1 MSLTRNKKRPSPLRT
16 SPTSSLL
23 IAIAAIAFISASVLF
38 LTTRKAESK
47 TKDASTPV
55 KTYANALRADRMK
68 HPAARSLNLAPL
80 PSAPIFATITVDRLD
95 DSLTATACT
104 PAANDCSL
112 RGATIFAN
120 ANPGTTI
127 NLPAGT
133 YQLTTDGSAEIG
145 FCLDENSGDLNIAG
159 NNTSI
164 VGAGAATTIIRQT
177 TPNDRV
183 LCVDANL
190 AGNFNFNIS
199 GVTVTGGRETNG
211 VGGGGMI
218 SGGFG
223 DTTTVT
229 DCVFRNNTATGGG
242 SPVGGA
248 IGNGAGTLNVSGS
261 TFTSNTATGSGGAI
275 YQDSFGVGTF
285 SLANSTIGGN
295 VSTTGNGGGVAVL
308 GGGTRTVTSDSFEGN
323 HANGPGS
330 GGGGLFNQSGS
341 GTVSLNSFSG
351 NTADAAGGGIANS
364 GGSLTINYNRI
375 ANNSAITGSGFANV
389 SGVALAND
397 NWWGCNSGPGG
408 TCNTASGTP
417 VASWLILRNLP
428 NNSTPCAGQATAL
441 IADIKGRNSGPALT
455 NELNGLVPIPFSPT
469 TIFSNAV
476 NGTLSSASTQFI
488 NGVATATFTA
498 GATLGAASADAT
510 LDSETATASLTV
522 NTTTTSDP
530 ADQTVCAGTNAN
542 FSTTGTGTNLHYA
555 WTVDGSAFGGDTASI
570 SVPTGSLSAGAH
582 TVTVTTTGDCGSA
595 SQSATLT
602 VQANTTATTP
612 ADQAVCA
619 GTNATFSTTATGD
632 NLHYAWTVDG
642 SAFGGDTS
650 SITVTTGSLSAGS
663 HPVTVT
669 VTGSCGTV
677 VRNANLTVQ
686 ANTTATV
693 PADQTVCAGTN
704 ATFSTTATGDNIH
717 YAWTVDGSA
726 FGGDTSSITVPT
738 GSVTPGSH
746 PVTVTVT
753 GSCGTV
759 VRNANLTVQANTTAT
774 VPADQTVCAGTDATF
789 STTATGDNLH
799 YAWTVDGSAF
809 GGDTSSI
816 TVPTGSVTP
825 GSHPVTVT
833 VTGSCGTAVRNA
845 TLTVQ
850 ENTTATV
857 PADQTVCAGTNATFS
872 TTATGTNLHFAW
884 TVDGSAFGGDTSS
897 ITVPTGSLSA
907 SSHPV
912 TVTVTGSCG
921 TVVRNANLTVQAN
934 TTATTPGNQI
944 VCPGANATFATTAT
958 GTNIHYSWTVDG
970 SPFGGDTSSI
980 TVPTGSLAAGNH
992 PVTVTVNGSCGT
1004 EVRNSTLTVQ
1014 ANTTATTPGDQIVCK
1029 GATANFSTTATGTN
1043 LHYAWTVDGSAFGG
1057 DTASISVPTASLAI
1071 GNHPVA
1077 VTVTG
1082 SCGTI
1087 VRNSTLTVNAAT
1099 TTTDPPDVSLCA
1111 GGTASFS
1118 TTAAGTGPFTFVW
1131 KKGATVL
1138 HTGDLGGRVTISGS
1152 GANSTLTIANTV
1164 TSDTGAY
1171 TVEATG
1177 SCNTATQTANLSVNA
1192 SNPTITLSN
1201 LTIFFDELTIVFNN
1215 NNVIINGQSY
1225 PFNGIFFSFGNRS
1238 FSFSGS
1244 TLTVNVGG
1252 FSTSYTIS
1260 GKTLTLWNPGH
1271 QYQTVKVADLVQA
1284 AADSC
1289 DAGVN
1294 LNSVV
1299 IAQVTSDEVDN
1310 NSGGSD
1316 GNTINDI
1323 VIAPGCKSVN
1333 LRAERDSSAN
1343 GRVYTITFRV
1353 RNSSGVTS
1361 TVQSKILIPKN
1372 IATPVVDSGAHLT
1385 VNSSCP

>member
-23 IAIAAIAFISASVLF
+23 VAIAAIAFISASVLF
-38 LTTRKAESK
+38 VTTRKAESK
-47 TKDASTPV
+47 TKDASATV

-68 HPAARSLNLAPL
+68 HPAARSLNSAPL
-80 PSAPIFATITVDRLD
+80 PSAPVFATITVDRLD

-104 PAANDCSL
+104 VAANDCSL

-190 AGNFNFNIS
+190 AGNFNFSIS
-199 GVTVTGGRETNG
+199 GVTITGGRETNG

-229 DCVFRNNTATGGG
+229 DCVFRNNTATGAG

-248 IGNGAGTLNVSGS
+248 IGNGAGTLNISGS
-261 TFTSNTATGSGGAI
+261 TFTSNTASGSGGAI
-275 YQDSFGVGTF
+275 YQDSFGVGSF

-295 VSTTGNGGGVAVL
+295 VSTTGNGGGGAVL
-308 GGGTRTVTSDSFEGN
+308 GGGTRTVSSTSFESN
-323 HANGPGS
+323 HANGAGS
-330 GGGGLFNQSGS
+330 VGGGLFNQGGS
-341 GTVSLNSFSG
+341 GNITLSSFSA
-351 NTADAAGGGIANS
+351 NSADAAGGGIANS
-364 GGSLTINYNRI
+364 GGSLTINYNRV
-375 ANNSAITGSGFANV
+375 ANNVATTGSGFANIA
-389 SGVALAND
+389 GVALADD

-408 TCNTASGTP
+408 TCNTASGAA
-417 VASWLILRNLP
+417 VASWLLLRNLP
-428 NNSTPCAGQATAL
+428 NNSTLCAGQSTAL
-441 IADIKGRNSGPALT
+441 IADLKGRSSGPPLT

-469 TIFSNAV
+469 AIFSNAV

-498 GATLGAASADAT
+498 GPTTGPASADAT
-510 LDSETATASLTV
+510 LDSQTVTASMTV
-522 NTTTTSDP
+522 STTTTSDP

-542 FSTTGTGTNLHYA
+542 FSTTATGTNLHYA
-555 WTVDGSAFGGDTASI
+555 WTLDGNAFGGDTSSI
-570 SVPTGSLSAGAH
+570 SVPTGSLSAGVH

-595 SQSATLT
+595 TQSATLT

-612 ADQAVCA
+612 ADQTVCA

-704 ATFSTTATGDNIH
+704 ATFSTTATGDNLH

-759 VRNANLTVQANTTAT
+759 VRNANLTVTPNTTAT
-774 VPADQTVCAGTDATF
+774 TPPDQTVCQGSTANF
-789 STTATGDNLH
+789 STTATGANLH
-799 YAWTVDGSAF
+799 YAWTVDGNTFGGDTSSVSVPTGSLSAGSHPVTVTVSGSCGTVVRNSNLTVQANTTATALSDLAVCQGTTATFSTTATGTNIHYAWTLDGVAF

-816 TVPTGSVTP
+816 SIPTGSLSV
-825 GSHPVTVT
+825 GGHPVRVT
-833 VTGSCGTAVRNA
+833 VTGSCGTIVRNA

-850 ENTTATV
+850 ENTTAST
-857 PADQTVCAGTNATFS
+857 PAAQTVCKGNNANFSTAASGTNI
-872 TTATGTNLHFAW
+872 HYAW
-884 TVDGSAFGGDTSS
+884 TVDGTAFGGDTANIS
-897 ITVPTGSLSA
+897 VPTGSLS
-907 SSHPV
+907 V
-912 TVTVTGSCG
+912 
-921 TVVRNANLTVQAN
+921 
-934 TTATTPGNQI
+934 
-944 VCPGANATFATTAT
+944 
-958 GTNIHYSWTVDG
+958 
-970 SPFGGDTSSI
+970 
-980 TVPTGSLAAGNH
+980 GNH
-992 PVTVTVNGSCGT
+992 PVTVTVSGSCGT
-1004 EVRNSTLTVQ
+1004 V
-1014 ANTTATTPGDQIVCK
+1014 
-1029 GATANFSTTATGTN
+1029 
-1043 LHYAWTVDGSAFGG
+1043 
-1057 DTASISVPTASLAI
+1057 
-1071 GNHPVA
+1071 
-1077 VTVTG
+1077 
-1082 SCGTI
+1082 
-1087 VRNSTLTVNAAT
+1087 VRNSTLTVNAT
-1099 TTTDPPDVSLCA
+1099 TATTDPSDVTTCEGTNASFTT
-1111 GGTASFS
+1111 TAS
-1118 TTAAGTGPFTFVW
+1118 GTGPFSFVW

-1138 HTGDLGGRVTISGS
+1138 VNGSLGGRVTITNS
-1152 GANSTLTIANTV
+1152 ATTSTLTISNV
-1164 TSDTGAY
+1164 NPGDTGAY
-1171 TVEATG
+1171 TVETTG
-1177 SCNTATQTANLSVNA
+1177 SCGTATQSANLSVNA
-1192 SNPTITLSN
+1192 AGPTITLKN
-1201 LTIFFDELTIVFNN
+1201 VNIEMWPPNHKYETI
-1215 NNVIINGQSY
+1215 
-1225 PFNGIFFSFGNRS
+1225 
-1238 FSFSGS
+1238 
-1244 TLTVNVGG
+1244 TV
-1252 FSTSYTIS
+1252 S
-1260 GKTLTLWNPGH
+1260 
-1271 QYQTVKVADLVQA
+1271 QLVQSA
-1284 AADSC
+1284 SDAC

-1294 LNSVV
+1294 INSVR
-1299 IAQVTSDEVDN
+1299 ILKVTSDELDDN
-1310 NSGGSD
+1310 PSGGD
-1316 GNTINDI
+1316 GNTTNDI
-1323 VIAPGCKSVN
+1323 VIAANCKSVQ
-1333 LRAERDSSAN
+1333 LRSERDGDLD
-1343 GRVYTITFRV
+1343 GRVYTITF
-1353 RNSSGVTS
+1353 
-1361 TVQSKILIPKN
+1361 
-1372 IATPVVDSGAHLT
+1372 IATDAFGHSTQVNAKVTVPHSQNGQPAVDSGVHNT
-1385 VNSSCP
+1385 VNGNCP